1 MDKKDFSDLLDVIQ
15 AEEKKVRE
23 SGQSEYARGEDAF
36 GNFNRLASQLG
47 LDRKVVL
54 SVYAAKHWDGIL
66 SYLIDGN
73 KSQREDIRGRIK
85 DLRMYLAL
93 LWGMILEET
102 IEEENKEQEKQAR
115 IKTSYNNYLSH
126 TWKSAISDFETGERT
141 AECVNCGCEDNGDP
155 REFDWLEYPNCERA
169 DP

>member
-1 MDKKDFSDLLDVIQ
+1 MNKKEFSDLLDVIQ
-15 AEEKKVRE
+15 AEEKRVRE

-36 GNFNRLASQLG
+36 GNFNRLASSLN

-73 KSQREDIRGRIK
+73 VSQREDIRGRIK

-93 LWGMILEET
+93 LWGMILEEM
-102 IEEENKEQEKQAR
+102 IEEEENAKW
-115 IKTSYNNYLSH
+115 IYY
-126 TWKSAISDFETGERT
+126 GEDT
-141 AECVNCGCEDNGDP
+141 K
-155 REFDWLEYPNCERA
+155 
-169 DP
+169 

>member
-1 MDKKDFSDLLDVIQ
+1 MNKKEFSELLDIIQ
-15 AEEKKVRE
+15 AEEKRVRE

-36 GNFNRLASQLG
+36 GNFNRLASTLG

-93 LWGMILEET
+93 LWGMILEEM
-102 IEEENKEQEKQAR
+102 IEEERVPE
-115 IKTSYNNYLSH
+115 
-126 TWKSAISDFETGERT
+126 
-141 AECVNCGCEDNGDP
+141 
-155 REFDWLEYPNCERA
+155 
-169 DP
+169 